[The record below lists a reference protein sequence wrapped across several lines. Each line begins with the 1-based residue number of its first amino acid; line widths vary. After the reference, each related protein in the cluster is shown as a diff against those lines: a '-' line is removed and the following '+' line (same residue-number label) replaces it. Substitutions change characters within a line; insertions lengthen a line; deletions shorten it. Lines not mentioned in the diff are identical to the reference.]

1 MIKKLFKNIF
11 KIINEEKKLID
22 NIEEKSLILE
32 KGKESSIIVPDFK
45 EIKNLK
51 IKKWHVKEGD
61 LIKEGAILCELENEE
76 ALLEFESAFEGVI
89 LYIYPTGVIVLP
101 NKEICKIKSI

>member
-22 NIEEKSLILE
+22 NNEEKSLVLE

-45 EIKNLK
+45 EI
-51 IKKWHVKEGD
+51 
-61 LIKEGAILCELENEE
+61 
-76 ALLEFESAFEGVI
+76 
-89 LYIYPTGVIVLP
+89 
-101 NKEICKIKSI
+101 